1 MNPHTPKSAAEN
13 FHARLARVMSR
24 ARPLFGLFVGFALF
38 AAAAP
43 RAHAVG
49 ATTPFATIEA
59 ESGTL
64 VGGAYVSSI
73 TPEMPR
79 PTAATVE
86 TEASGY
92 ALVHLVNTGDS
103 VTLTNNTGITSNTIV
118 VRVSIPDAPGAGRTP
133 SHPAL
138 VEQREYCPTTPP
150 PPRPRTH

>member
-118 VRVSIPDAPGAGRTP
+118 VRVSIPDAPSGGGRPPTP
-133 SHPAL
+133 GPSRRRGFRQAA
-138 VEQREYCPTTPP
+138 TPP
-150 PPRPRTH
+150 SP